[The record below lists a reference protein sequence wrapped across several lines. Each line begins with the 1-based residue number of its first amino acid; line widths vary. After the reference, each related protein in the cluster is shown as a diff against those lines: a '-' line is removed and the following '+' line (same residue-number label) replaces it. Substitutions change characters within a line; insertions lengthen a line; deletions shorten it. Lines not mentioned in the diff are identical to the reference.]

1 LSSRRFE
8 LAALKHQI
16 VSAHASAFDAP
27 LFFTHDLIRPFGT
40 IFGFEKILNQV
51 QNDVDLKSELNS

>member
-1 LSSRRFE
+1 MM
-8 LAALKHQI
+8 KI
-16 VSAHASAFDAP
+16 
-27 LFFTHDLIRPFGT
+27 FTHHLIRPFGK